1 MARAYHRRCNLIP
14 GGVVLNIP
22 SAVIRA
28 EALMPLVRK
37 HADASEAMR
46 HLHPEV
52 GQALA
57 ASGLYRLG
65 MPADAGGEAAD
76 PMSQICAIEKISE
89 ADGSAGWNLM
99 IGIESFGL
107 IAPGFR
113 YCRELIADPK
123 VVLCGSTAAIGCARE
138 EGDGYRVSGVW
149 QFVSGCHNASLFAAT
164 VAMPDGRGNRYAVL
178 TEGQYE
184 ILDTWNVGGMR
195 GSGSHDVRVDDVLV
209 PRARIVAPIG
219 GVRSGEPLL
228 RFPVGARLAYN
239 KVAVSLGIARSALD
253 QFAALAEGKL
263 PRFSSGRLRERV
275 HAQIAAAEAEVR
287 VVRSRAALFCVVEAM
302 WDAVLQEKE
311 ITAREAAVLQI
322 VCSDAVR
329 ACVEAV
335 DLVAEAAGTSAN
347 QIGNPLERAS
357 RDVRV
362 VRQHTTVAQ
371 HHIADGGRTLLGL
384 PATGLMLA
392 GLAPRK
398 KTEGV

>member
-1 MARAYHRRCNLIP
+1 M
-14 GGVVLNIP
+14 NIP
-22 SAVIRA
+22 SALSRA
-28 EALMPLVRK
+28 QALVPLVRK

-57 ASGLYRLG
+57 ASGLYRLA
-65 MPADAGGEAAD
+65 MPANTGGEAAD
-76 PMSQICAIEKISE
+76 PMSQICSIEKISE

-113 YCRELIADPK
+113 HCSELIADPK
-123 VVLCGSTAAIGCARE
+123 VVLCGSTAAVGSAVE

-184 ILDTWNVGGMR
+184 ILDTWHVGGMR
-195 GSGSHDVRVDDVLV
+195 GSGSHDIRVNDVFV
-209 PRARIVAPIG
+209 PRTRIVAPIG
-219 GVRSGEPLL
+219 GVRSDEPLL
-228 RFPVGARLAYN
+228 RFPASARLAYN
-239 KVAVSLGIARSALD
+239 KVAVSLGIARFALD
-253 QFAALAEGKL
+253 QFVALASGKL
-263 PRFSSGRLRERV
+263 PRFSSGKLRDRA
-275 HAQIAAAEAEVR
+275 HAQNAAAEAEVR
-287 VVRSRAALFCVVEAM
+287 VVRSRAALFSVVETM
-302 WDAVLQEKE
+302 WDGVLSGEE
-311 ITAREAAVLQI
+311 ISTHDRAVLQI

-335 DLVAEAAGTSAN
+335 DIVAEAAGTSAN

-362 VRQHTTVAQ
+362 VRQHATVAQ
-371 HHIADGGRTLLGL
+371 HHLADGGRVLLGL
-384 PATGLMLA
+384 EPVGLMLA
-392 GLAPRK
+392 GLAPRPK
-398 KTEGV
+398 KQGD